1 MRRSPQAERRSAKE
15 IVMPDKN
22 EIQTLVEE
30 AAASGSSLDRLRGIA
45 FYDTEKDAPLT
56 SLKSFGNAERA
67 LIRIPNFAARIGAH
81 NAKRVVLQFVY
92 QYFARVDNVR
102 YEEAVF
108 KTLWEEFTA
117 EIANPQWVTRGIAN
131 VRNFTS
137 ENLLLDLGDGIAI
150 RGRSFK
156 ELASLGFSQAI
167 LDRISEDWG
176 GFGASSFVL
185 VAEDCVL
192 KTPDNVIAL
201 DSSMWTKAIRAVGAC
216 RLASAGSISIG
227 PMWVARVARFNFGM
241 GGISQVGVSIPSFG
255 SRYVWSGEVAAAY
268 PRIYRE
274 LAELEKRGYGTS
286 PGNLAV
292 ALSAFMAT
300 YDRWPYSY
308 DSQLLDSITALEAL
322 LGTETEIAFKLAFR
336 VAALLAP
343 TDKERGE
350 LLKLMKDFYDT
361 RSKLVHGAGLREKH
375 HHCLEQVD
383 KLRSLVRQLLRSF
396 VAFAVNPPEKYNKA
410 FFNEHLDTALVN
422 ATERESLR
430 AALGLIGPPL
440 S

>member
-1 MRRSPQAERRSAKE
+1 MRRSPQAEGCAKE
-15 IVMPDKN
+15 LVMPEKN
-22 EIQTLVEE
+22 EIQALVEE
-30 AAASGSSLDRLRGIA
+30 AAASGLPLDRLRGVGL
-45 FYDTEKDAPLT
+45 YDTEKDAHLT
-56 SLKSFGNAERA
+56 SLKSFGNAEQA
-67 LIRIPNFAARIGAH
+67 VIRIPHFGARIGAD

-108 KTLWEEFTA
+108 KTLWEDFRA
-117 EIANPQWVTRGIAN
+117 EIDNPQWLTRGIAN

-137 ENLLLDLGDGIAI
+137 EDLHLDLGDGIAI

-156 ELASLGFSQAI
+156 ELASVGFSQAI

-185 VAEDCVL
+185 VADDAVL
-192 KTPDNVIAL
+192 KEPANIILIDTAL
-201 DSSMWTKAIRAVGAC
+201 WTKAIRAVGAC

-241 GGISQVGVSIPSFG
+241 GGIAQVGVSIPSLG
-255 SRYVWSGEVAAAY
+255 SQYVWSGEVATAY

-274 LAELEKRGYGTS
+274 LAELEKRGYGAS

-292 ALSAFMAT
+292 ALRAFMAT
-300 YDRWPYSY
+300 YDRWPSGQ

-375 HHCLEQVD
+375 QRCLEQVD
-383 KLRSLVRQLLRSF
+383 KLRSLVRLLLRSF
-396 VAFAVNPPEKYNKA
+396 VAFAVNPPEKYNRA
-410 FFNEHLDTALVN
+410 FFNEHLDVALLD
-422 ATERESLR
+422 ATEREKLR
-430 AALGLIGPPL
+430 TALGLI
-440 S
+440 